1 MIDKLGEELAEL
13 AVELGNPE
21 DSLVDLREVINCLV
35 DACGLS
41 SEDFDKATEAKRI
54 KYGSFKDRT
63 FIEEVDIPED
73 NEWVYYLEQHPDKY
87 PEITEKS

>member
-1 MIDKLGEELAEL
+1 MEAKGEVAVHRTLSDDEYKKRLIDKLGEELAEL

-41 SEDFDKATEAKRI
+41 P
-54 KYGSFKDRT
+54 RT
-63 FIEEVDIPED
+63 LTKQLKLKE
-73 NEWVYYLEQHPDKY
+73 
-87 PEITEKS
+87 